1 VAQSAVSSSSSE
13 LSLSTSACN
22 NNKIRQGYK
31 KGGEVS
37 SPLKRGVLILARR
50 SLIKK
55 EMKRTF
61 DVEDVP
67 GGRNMT
73 ARMQT
78 SWKTPPK

>member
-1 VAQSAVSSSSSE
+1 MKFSQVHKWRGGVKSFPEGGADLRPGEASS
-13 LSLSTSACN
+13 
-22 NNKIRQGYK
+22 
-31 KGGEVS
+31 
-37 SPLKRGVLILARR
+37 
-50 SLIKK
+50 KK
-55 EMKRTF
+55 EIKCTF